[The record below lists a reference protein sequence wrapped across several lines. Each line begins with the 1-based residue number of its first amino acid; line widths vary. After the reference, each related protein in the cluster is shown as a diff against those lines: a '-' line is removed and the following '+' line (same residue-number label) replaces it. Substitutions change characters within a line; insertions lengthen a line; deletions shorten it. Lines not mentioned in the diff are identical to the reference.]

1 VRSMQWKSRL
11 SGTDFPPSVKSP
23 SPPPL
28 NLSRP
33 VRPVPR
39 VLTTRF
45 LPFLAAAVLPVAV
58 AGCPKP
64 PAPTTPAPK
73 ATVLRVACPDA
84 TSATIVGR
92 YGGRWASKAG
102 TRLQVTRYDPGTGPA
117 AAGEADVWVLPTAR
131 MPRWAADDA
140 LLPVPDRYQD
150 KAEAYAWTALL
161 PLHRQRLLVWEEKPY
176 ALPLLGD
183 AWLCYWRADLFRQH
197 GAAFQQKHGRE
208 LTPPATWQE
217 YAEIAAF
224 FHELGKPSL
233 PPLPQDDDALEHE
246 FYAVA
251 VPFVRRAVRED
262 EKFPATDEL
271 FSFHFDLESGRP
283 RVNTPGFVAALQLVQ
298 RVQAYRPKTAA
309 AEPAAAFEKG
319 DAVLCLASPA
329 WAARFQKG
337 AVAGKFGV
345 GRLPGSRQVFA
356 YDGSALPA
364 AGGNHVPYLG
374 AGGWLGAVPRSAAE
388 AEAAFALLA
397 YLSGPEQSLE
407 IVAEPAWGGGVF
419 RREQFNKAGW
429 QAFGLD
435 TRRQNALVEA
445 LQQTL
450 VHPGVI
456 NPVVRLRVPDE
467 RAYQQALV
475 RYVREALEK
484 GVPAEA
490 ALNAAAAVWV
500 KIGEARG
507 TRRRLNEYR
516 LSVGR
521 QALRE

>member
-1 VRSMQWKSRL
+1 
-11 SGTDFPPSVKSP
+11 
-23 SPPPL
+23 
-28 NLSRP
+28 
-33 VRPVPR
+33 
-39 VLTTRF
+39 LTTRF
-45 LPFLAAAVLPVAV
+45 LQFLAAAVLPVAV

-64 PAPTTPAPK
+64 SAPTTPAPK
-73 ATVLRVACPDA
+73 ASVLRVACPDG
-84 TSATIVGR
+84 TSATIVR
-92 YGGRWASKAG
+92 QYGGRWASKAG
-102 TRLQVTRYDPGTGPA
+102 KLLQVTQYDPEAGPA

-150 KAEAYAWTALL
+150 KTEAYAWTALL
-161 PLHRQRLLVWEEKPY
+161 PLYRQRLLLWGQKAY

-183 AWLCYWRADLFRQH
+183 AWVCYWREDLFRQH

-208 LTPPATWQE
+208 LAPPATWQE

-233 PPLPQDDDALEHE
+233 PPLPQDGDGLDHE

-251 VPFVRRAVRED
+251 APFARRAVRED
-262 EKFPATDEL
+262 EKVPATDEL

-283 RVNTPGFVAALQLVQ
+283 RVNTPGFVAALQLLQ
-298 RVQAYRPKTAA
+298 RLQACRPKAPS

-319 DAVLCLASPA
+319 DAALCLASPA
-329 WAARFQKG
+329 WAARFQRG
-337 AVAGKFGV
+337 TVAGKFGV
-345 GRLPGSRQVFA
+345 ARLPGSRQVFA
-356 YDGSALPA
+356 YDGSALPTA
-364 AGGNHVPYLG
+364 AEGNHVPYLG
-374 AGGWLGAVPRSAAE
+374 AGGWLGAVPRSAPD

-397 YLSGPEQSLE
+397 YLSGPGPSLE

-467 RAYQQALV
+467 RAYQQALL
-475 RYVREALEK
+475 RHVREALDK
-484 GVPAEA
+484 GVAADA
-490 ALNAAAAVWV
+490 ALGAASADWAKITEKRGV
-500 KIGEARG
+500 KKLR
-507 TRRRLNEYR
+507 NDYR

-521 QALRE
+521 QALPD